1 MNKSANAQVEDQKIQ
16 ILLGCGSS
24 ILGEG
29 IKKLLEE
36 DQDLRVVQKINSL
49 LDVFEHYK
57 SSSVDIF
64 VVEYELPGF
73 EVSKIKNLIAKNS
86 NIKILVLFNKE
97 YEDDVLVKMIRA
109 GASGYVLTGS
119 DSVHLRKAVKG
130 VCENELWVERRIL
143 SRVVKDVINENKAD
157 TEKVDNTIVALTEAE
172 SKIVKLVLQGLS
184 NKKIADHLYLSEK
197 TVKFHLYKT
206 FKKLKVKNRSE
217 LILYCFKNKLI

>member
-1 MNKSANAQVEDQKIQ
+1 MTKIASAQPDANNIQ
-16 ILLGCGSS
+16 ILLGCSSS

-29 IKKLLEE
+29 IKKLIEE
-36 DQDLRVVQKINSL
+36 EADLKVVQKITSL

-57 SSSVDIF
+57 NSSVDIF
-64 VVEYELPGF
+64 VVEFELPGF
-73 EVSKIKNLIAKNS
+73 EVSKIKNLINKNS
-86 NIKILVLFNKE
+86 SIKILVLLNKD
-97 YEDDVLVKMIRA
+97 YEDEILVKIIRA
-109 GASGYVLTGS
+109 GASGYVLKGS
-119 DSVHLRKAVKG
+119 DSTHLRKAVRG
-130 VCENELWVERRIL
+130 VCNNELWVERRIL
-143 SRVVKDVINENKAD
+143 SRVVKDLINENKAD
-157 TEKVDNTIVALTEAE
+157 TEKIDNTIVELTEAE

>member
-1 MNKSANAQVEDQKIQ
+1 MTKTSSVQADTNSIQV
-16 ILLGCGSS
+16 LLGCSSS

-29 IKKLLEE
+29 IKKLIEE
-36 DQDLRVVQKINSL
+36 DSDLKVVQKITSL

-57 SSSVDIF
+57 NNSVDIF

-73 EVSKIKNLIAKNS
+73 EISKIKNLINKNG
-86 NIKILVLFNKE
+86 NIKILVLLNKD
-97 YEDDVLVKMIRA
+97 YEDDVLVKTIRA
-109 GASGYVLTGS
+109 GASGYVLTDS
-119 DSVHLRKAVKG
+119 DSSHLRKAVKG
-130 VCENELWVERRIL
+130 VFNNELWVERRIL

-157 TEKVDNTIVALTEAE
+157 TEKIENTIVELTEAE

-184 NKKIADHLYLSEK
+184 NRAIANHLYLSEK

-217 LILYCFKNKLI
+217 LILYCFKNKLV

>member
-1 MNKSANAQVEDQKIQ
+1 MTKLANAEVDVNKIQ
-16 ILLGCGSS
+16 ILLGCSSS
-24 ILGEG
+24 ILAEG

-36 DQDLRVVQKINSL
+36 DSELKVVQKINSL

-57 SSSVDIF
+57 NSSVNIF
-64 VVEYELPGF
+64 VVEFELPGF
-73 EVSKIKNLIAKNS
+73 EVSKIKNLINKNS
-86 NIKILVLFNKE
+86 HIKLMVLLNKDYEDEILVKI
-97 YEDDVLVKMIRA
+97 IRA
-109 GASGYVLTGS
+109 GASGYILKGS
-119 DSVHLRKAVKG
+119 DSNHLRKAVKG
-130 VCENELWVERRIL
+130 VCANELWVERRIL

-157 TEKVDNTIVALTEAE
+157 TEKVDNTIVELTEAE

-184 NKKIADHLYLSEK
+184 NRKIADHLYLSEK

>member
-1 MNKSANAQVEDQKIQ
+1 MTKLANVEVDVNKIQ
-16 ILLGCGSS
+16 ILLGCSSS
-24 ILGEG
+24 ILAEG

-36 DQDLRVVQKINSL
+36 DSELKVVQKINSL

-57 SSSVDIF
+57 NSSVNIF
-64 VVEYELPGF
+64 VVEFELPGF
-73 EVSKIKNLIAKNS
+73 EVSKIKNLINKNS
-86 NIKILVLFNKE
+86 HIKLMVLLNKDYEDEILVKI
-97 YEDDVLVKMIRA
+97 IRA
-109 GASGYVLTGS
+109 GASGYILKGS
-119 DSVHLRKAVKG
+119 DSNHLRKAVKG
-130 VCENELWVERRIL
+130 VCANELWVERRIL

-157 TEKVDNTIVALTEAE
+157 TEKVDNTIVELTEAE

-184 NKKIADHLYLSEK
+184 NRKIADHLYLSEK

>member
-1 MNKSANAQVEDQKIQ
+1 MNKTASAEESTDSIQ
-16 ILLGCGSS
+16 ILLGCSSS

-29 IKKLLEE
+29 IKKLIEE
-36 DQDLRVVQKINSL
+36 DADLKVVQKITSL

-57 SSSVDIF
+57 NTSVDVF
-64 VVEYELPGF
+64 VIEYELPGF
-73 EVSKIKNLIAKNS
+73 EVSKIKNLINKNS
-86 NIKILVLFNKE
+86 NIKILVLLNKE
-97 YEDDVLVKMIRA
+97 YEDEVLVKTIRA

-119 DSVHLRKAVKG
+119 DSSHLRKAVKG
-130 VCENELWVERRIL
+130 VCQNELWVERRIL

-157 TEKVDNTIVALTEAE
+157 TEKVDSTIVELTEAE
-172 SKIVKLVLQGLS
+172 SRIVKLVLQGLS
-184 NKKIADHLYLSEK
+184 NRAIADHLYLSEK